1 MFTHTDFFFM
11 KCLPILLDSPFYF
24 KRKQTLLLTINNQ
37 SKSFND
43 VPVIADNNF
52 LHTHTLSNA
61 LRYLHST
68 TEFIHFVIPNA
79 YIYTYVGHRRPHRN
93 ISLHN
98 NYSVLCVCML
108 TCLAANT
115 YMRWWD
121 FLNCQHLFRHR
132 VICLCSLSFVFNNV
146 LINLISCPSCGALS

>member
-1 MFTHTDFFFM
+1 M

-79 YIYTYVGHRRPHRN
+79 YIHIYICWSPVATP
-93 ISLHN
+93 
-98 NYSVLCVCML
+98 
-108 TCLAANT
+108 
-115 YMRWWD
+115 
-121 FLNCQHLFRHR
+121 QHLPAQQLLGFVRMY
-132 VICLCSLSFVFNNV
+132 VDMSCSKHLY
-146 LINLISCPSCGALS
+146 ALMGFP